1 MRLAEIRRKAD
12 ESGTRPEPA
21 SIETLFDD
29 APDGG
34 LIPARQTPGPLGPEQ
49 KTAPVEK
56 SEPGPVAPLDPFAE
70 EWERYAREREQ
81 LSALRNKQLRQAMD
95 APTRISGTIRQAPQG
110 QGVNADA
117 DRSPS
122 YLSGQIA
129 ALYAAGA
136 GRQQFP
142 ANDGTEED
150 INRAAEK
157 RAFLADR
164 DPQTPGGNTLPSK
177 REAPVSP
184 YEIKAGTVIPAI
196 MVGGISSDL
205 PGQIIGQ
212 VRENVYD
219 TATGRYVLIPQGAQ
233 LVGTYD
239 NSVTTGQQRVLVA
252 WTRIIYPDASSID
265 LGKMPGADQSG
276 LAGLK
281 DRVNTHFWKA
291 FGNALMLSVFS
302 AGVQISQGG
311 GNNSGNG
318 LNAQQSIAAGLG
330 QQLGQLGQ
338 ELARRNARIQPTLE
352 IRPGYQFTVMVT
364 RDVVIRPW
372 RK

>member
-1 MRLAEIRRKAD
+1 
-12 ESGTRPEPA
+12 
-21 SIETLFDD
+21 
-29 APDGG
+29 
-34 LIPARQTPGPLGPEQ
+34 
-49 KTAPVEK
+49 
-56 SEPGPVAPLDPFAE
+56 
-70 EWERYAREREQ
+70 
-81 LSALRNKQLRQAMD
+81 
-95 APTRISGTIRQAPQG
+95 
-110 QGVNADA
+110 
-117 DRSPS
+117 
-122 YLSGQIA
+122 
-129 ALYAAGA
+129 
-136 GRQQFP
+136 
-142 ANDGTEED
+142 
-150 INRAAEK
+150 
-157 RAFLADR
+157 
-164 DPQTPGGNTLPSK
+164 
-177 REAPVSP
+177 
-184 YEIKAGTVIPAI
+184 

-219 TATGRYVLIPQGAQ
+219 TATGRYVLIPQGAK

-265 LGKMPGADQSG
+265 LGKMPGTDQSG
-276 LAGLK
+276 LGGLK

-291 FGNALMLSVFS
+291 FGNALLLSVFS

-364 RDVVIRPW
+364 KDVVIRPW
-372 RK
+372 K